1 MKKTKSFKHKLSV
14 YAFSIVST
22 ASLASAVM
30 LYAPATLNHTVNAAM
45 TSESL
50 VSQPTTTNFTI
61 TGVESTATVKLYK
74 VAEVNLHD
82 YADQTY
88 AFTDPQYTWV
98 SPLRAT
104 VKSINS
110 TYIKDSDGSVT
121 STFKDTLS
129 DTGGVNTG
137 TATPKNAGTAEFY
150 DKLTKAITSSNLVTE
165 KSVTL
170 TKANNNVTFSMP
182 STDKGIYL
190 VTMTGGDRVY
200 RSVVINYAPTDD
212 QTGDNAKLTFPS
224 TMTVAAKSTE
234 MPVTKTA
241 NKQTM
246 SNASEVN
253 YTVTQKTPV
262 YPANA
267 INKKFVI
274 KDVLPDGMSL
284 KANSLVIK
292 NDSGS
297 VTLVKDTDYTVTEAK
312 EGSKNTF
319 TVSFLPAA
327 FNKDIQSVK
336 LTYTGVLAGANAATY
351 KDITNNV
358 TTTYTVNPYSTDTS
372 FDKTKT
378 TNVTVHSYGIDLT
391 KLGTGN
397 AKLANAVFEVYDSS
411 NQKLSFVD
419 NGNGSYTLMTD
430 ALKGSNNLTTTV
442 TSPTSGLI
450 KIYGLDLG
458 KYTLKEVKAPKGYTL
473 ANPVEVT
480 IADSDKNG
488 VLDGDTDNLANLSIT
503 NVEEF
508 ELPGTGSQ
516 QLTVLI
522 VAGALCIVCGAVL
535 TKRVHKDE
543 A

>member
-1 MKKTKSFKHKLSV
+1 M
-14 YAFSIVST
+14 
-22 ASLASAVM
+22 
-30 LYAPATLNHTVNAAM
+30 
-45 TSESL
+45 
-50 VSQPTTTNFTI
+50 
-61 TGVESTATVKLYK
+61 
-74 VAEVNLHD
+74 
-82 YADQTY
+82 
-88 AFTDPQYTWV
+88 
-98 SPLRAT
+98 
-104 VKSINS
+104 
-110 TYIKDSDGSVT
+110 
-121 STFKDTLS
+121 
-129 DTGGVNTG
+129 
-137 TATPKNAGTAEFY
+137 
-150 DKLTKAITSSNLVTE
+150 
-165 KSVTL
+165 
-170 TKANNNVTFSMP
+170 
-182 STDKGIYL
+182 
-190 VTMTGGDRVY
+190 
-200 RSVVINYAPTDD
+200 
-212 QTGDNAKLTFPS
+212 
-224 TMTVAAKSTE
+224 
-234 MPVTKTA
+234 
-241 NKQTM
+241 
-246 SNASEVN
+246 
-253 YTVTQKTPV
+253 
-262 YPANA
+262 
-267 INKKFVI
+267 I